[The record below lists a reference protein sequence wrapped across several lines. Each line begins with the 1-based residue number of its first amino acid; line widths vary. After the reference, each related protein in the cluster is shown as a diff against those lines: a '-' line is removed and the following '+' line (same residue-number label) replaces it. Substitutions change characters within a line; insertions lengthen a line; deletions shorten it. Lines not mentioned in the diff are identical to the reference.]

1 MTDNI
6 KPLFPGQRTGIEP
19 VDELIAMTEDLAARA
34 RSGELRSLAFAG
46 CCADNTVM
54 SGISVAGDVFALIG
68 GLRVVE
74 SVLVNKVDA

>member
-34 RSGELRSLAFAG
+34 RSGELQSLAFAG
-46 CCADNTVM
+46 LCADNTVM
-54 SGISVAGDVFALIG
+54 SGISVTDDVFSLIG

-74 SVLVNKVDA
+74 AVLIDRVDA

>member
-34 RSGELRSLAFAG
+34 RSGELQSLAFAG

-54 SGISVAGDVFALIG
+54 SGLSVTDDVFALIG
-68 GLRVVE
+68 ALRVVE
-74 SVLVNKVDA
+74 SVLVNKVDV

>member
-19 VDELIAMTEDLAARA
+19 VAELVAMTEDLAARA
-34 RSGELRSLAFAG
+34 RSGELQSLAFAG
-46 CCADNTVM
+46 LCSDNTVM
-54 SGISVAGDVFALIG
+54 SGISVTDDVFSLIG

-74 SVLVNKVDA
+74 TVLISRVDA